1 MVFHVVQVNDE
12 EGFTYVMQHEDREVL
27 TAAASFINEL
37 LEGQDYDFWFL
48 MENLWWPGLN
58 FLSPEDTLTVYLDT
72 LQKLDLKEMTS
83 YLGVVNIM
91 NTSDTAKN
99 SIASALAEQ
108 IHKNFNY
115 VIKSSSE
122 NGYNATVT
130 TEITTFDSDSI
141 LADYQEKLDK
151 YLASADAVID
161 GSQKRYEKSFE
172 ILLNSINDNT
182 VTTVND
188 VDFVLLNDGV
198 SWKLQD
204 EGNTLGNAIF
214 GTLTDSPL
222 ETSDSEDENISAD
235 TDKQTDDNTSTESS
249 SN

>member
-1 MVFHVVQVNDE
+1 MP
-12 EGFTYVMQHEDREVL
+12 QHLPNR
-27 TAAASFINEL
+27 FIKIL
-37 LEGQDYDFWFL
+37 
-48 MENLWWPGLN
+48 
-58 FLSPEDTLTVYLDT
+58 
-72 LQKLDLKEMTS
+72 
-83 YLGVVNIM
+83 
-91 NTSDTAKN
+91 
-99 SIASALAEQ
+99 
-108 IHKNFNY
+108 NY

-188 VDFVLLNDGV
+188 VDFVLLNDGYP
-198 SWKLQD
+198 
-204 EGNTLGNAIF
+204 GNFRMREILWEMLF
-214 GTLTDSPL
+214 SVL
-222 ETSDSEDENISAD
+222 
-235 TDKQTDDNTSTESS
+235 
-249 SN
+249 

>member
-1 MVFHVVQVNDE
+1 MP
-12 EGFTYVMQHEDREVL
+12 VMPYI
-27 TAAASFINEL
+27 AI
-37 LEGQDYDFWFL
+37 
-48 MENLWWPGLN
+48 PGLP
-58 FLSPEDTLTVYLDT
+58 FLRDITELGITVHHP
-72 LQKLDLKEMTS
+72 LQT
-83 YLGVVNIM
+83 I
-91 NTSDTAKN
+91 
-99 SIASALAEQ
+99 
-108 IHKNFNY
+108 
-115 VIKSSSE
+115 IKSYTNKGSH
-122 NGYNATVT
+122 VT

-188 VDFVLLNDGV
+188 VDFVLINDGV

>member
-1 MVFHVVQVNDE
+1 M
-12 EGFTYVMQHEDREVL
+12 EDP
-27 TAAASFINEL
+27 AYQS
-37 LEGQDYDFWFL
+37 LEDDLIG
-48 MENLWWPGLN
+48 GLIADLADPDI
-58 FLSPEDTLTVYLDT
+58 LSPEDTLTVYLDT

-188 VDFVLLNDGV
+188 VDFVLINDGV

>member
-1 MVFHVVQVNDE
+1 MIQLRQTVTYSLSIQAIIKGKMEDPAYQFSGRWPCRRSYSWSGKSGYPFTGRYPDRLSWHSTETGFERNDILS
-12 EGFTYVMQHEDREVL
+12 GCSKYHEYIR
-27 TAAASFINEL
+27 
-37 LEGQDYDFWFL
+37 YC
-48 MENLWWPGLN
+48 
-58 FLSPEDTLTVYLDT
+58 
-72 LQKLDLKEMTS
+72 
-83 YLGVVNIM
+83 
-91 NTSDTAKN
+91 KN

-188 VDFVLLNDGV
+188 VDFVLINDGV

>member
-1 MVFHVVQVNDE
+1 MIQLRQTVTYSLSIQAMIKRKMEDPAYQFSGRWPCRRSYSWSGKSGYPFTGRYPDRLSWHSTETGFERNDILS
-12 EGFTYVMQHEDREVL
+12 GCSKYHEYIR
-27 TAAASFINEL
+27 
-37 LEGQDYDFWFL
+37 YC
-48 MENLWWPGLN
+48 
-58 FLSPEDTLTVYLDT
+58 
-72 LQKLDLKEMTS
+72 
-83 YLGVVNIM
+83 
-91 NTSDTAKN
+91 KN

-188 VDFVLLNDGV
+188 VDFVLINDGV

-222 ETSDSEDENISAD
+222 ETSDSEDEDISAD

>member
-1 MVFHVVQVNDE
+1 MIQLRQTVTYSLSIQAMIKGKMEDPAYQFSGRWPCRRSYSWSGKSGYPFTGRYPDRLSWHSTETGFERNDILS
-12 EGFTYVMQHEDREVL
+12 GCSKYHEYIR
-27 TAAASFINEL
+27 
-37 LEGQDYDFWFL
+37 YC
-48 MENLWWPGLN
+48 
-58 FLSPEDTLTVYLDT
+58 
-72 LQKLDLKEMTS
+72 
-83 YLGVVNIM
+83 
-91 NTSDTAKN
+91 KN

-188 VDFVLLNDGV
+188 VDFVLINDGV

-235 TDKQTDDNTSTESS
+235 TDKQTDNNTSTESS
-249 SN
+249 SIND

>member
-1 MVFHVVQVNDE
+1 MD
-12 EGFTYVMQHEDREVL
+12 TMP
-27 TAAASFINEL
+27 L
-37 LEGQDYDFWFL
+37 LQL
-48 MENLWWPGLN
+48 KLQP
-58 FLSPEDTLTVYLDT
+58 LTVIRSWLIIRKSLINIWLLLTQLSMAPRNDT
-72 LQKLDLKEMTS
+72 RNL
-83 YLGVVNIM
+83 
-91 NTSDTAKN
+91 
-99 SIASALAEQ
+99 
-108 IHKNFNY
+108 
-115 VIKSSSE
+115 
-122 NGYNATVT
+122 
-130 TEITTFDSDSI
+130 
-141 LADYQEKLDK
+141 
-151 YLASADAVID
+151 
-161 GSQKRYEKSFE
+161 FE

-188 VDFVLLNDGV
+188 VDFVLINDGV

>member
-1 MVFHVVQVNDE
+1 MIQLRQTVTYSLSIQAMIKGKMEDPAYQFSGRWPCRRSYSWSGKSGYPFTGRYPDRLSWHSTETGFERNDILS
-12 EGFTYVMQHEDREVL
+12 GCSKYHEYIR
-27 TAAASFINEL
+27 
-37 LEGQDYDFWFL
+37 YC
-48 MENLWWPGLN
+48 
-58 FLSPEDTLTVYLDT
+58 
-72 LQKLDLKEMTS
+72 
-83 YLGVVNIM
+83 
-91 NTSDTAKN
+91 KN

-188 VDFVLLNDGV
+188 VDFVLINDGV

>member
-1 MVFHVVQVNDE
+1 MEDPAYQFSGRWPCRRSYSWSGRSGYPFTGRYPDRISWHSTETGFERNDILS
-12 EGFTYVMQHEDREVL
+12 GCSKYHEYIR
-27 TAAASFINEL
+27 
-37 LEGQDYDFWFL
+37 YC
-48 MENLWWPGLN
+48 
-58 FLSPEDTLTVYLDT
+58 
-72 LQKLDLKEMTS
+72 
-83 YLGVVNIM
+83 
-91 NTSDTAKN
+91 KN

>member
-1 MVFHVVQVNDE
+1 MIQLRQTVTYSLSIQAIIKGKMEDPAYQFSGRWPCRRSYSWSGKSGYPFTGRYPDRLSWHSTETGFERNDILS
-12 EGFTYVMQHEDREVL
+12 GCSKYHEYIR
-27 TAAASFINEL
+27 
-37 LEGQDYDFWFL
+37 YC
-48 MENLWWPGLN
+48 
-58 FLSPEDTLTVYLDT
+58 
-72 LQKLDLKEMTS
+72 
-83 YLGVVNIM
+83 
-91 NTSDTAKN
+91 KN

-188 VDFVLLNDGV
+188 VDFVLINDGV
-198 SWKLQD
+198 SWNFRMREILWEMLFSVLWQILLSRLLILRMK
-204 EGNTLGNAIF
+204 IF
-214 GTLTDSPL
+214 LPIQ
-222 ETSDSEDENISAD
+222 ISRQMIILLLKAVPIND
-235 TDKQTDDNTSTESS
+235 
-249 SN
+249 

>member
-1 MVFHVVQVNDE
+1 M
-12 EGFTYVMQHEDREVL
+12 
-27 TAAASFINEL
+27 
-37 LEGQDYDFWFL
+37 
-48 MENLWWPGLN
+48 
-58 FLSPEDTLTVYLDT
+58 
-72 LQKLDLKEMTS
+72 
-83 YLGVVNIM
+83 
-91 NTSDTAKN
+91 
-99 SIASALAEQ
+99 
-108 IHKNFNY
+108 
-115 VIKSSSE
+115 
-122 NGYNATVT
+122 
-130 TEITTFDSDSI
+130 
-141 LADYQEKLDK
+141 
-151 YLASADAVID
+151 ASADAVID

-188 VDFVLLNDGV
+188 VDFVLINDGV